1 MIIKGGKVFQEDGSF
16 LEQAL
21 YINDHRLV
29 DKAEHQDDEKVI
41 DAEGL
46 LVLPGLVD
54 IHSHGAAGEDFS
66 DGNPEGLKKI
76 LQYEKRCGITSYC
89 PTSMTFPKERLRQ
102 IFASIKGAQTE
113 EEAKVVGINMEGPFL
128 DPAKKGAHVEE
139 WIAAPD
145 AAFVRELNQDV
156 DGLVRLVTLA
166 PNMDGAEEFIKEMH
180 EEVCISLGHTAA
192 DYDCASRA
200 MKLGAHHV
208 THLYNAMQPFGHRA
222 PGLIGAAM
230 DDPECMVELIC
241 DGYHIHPSAIR
252 AAFRMFGPERVI
264 LISDSMRATG
274 MENGTYELGGQEVTV
289 KDRKAVLKDGT
300 LAGSATNLYGCM
312 CKAVEFGIPLEQAIM
327 AVTANPARSIGI
339 FDPRP
344 QRLRQRAG
352 HGGHRRDRDPLAVRQ
367 CLSRRVGDRR
377 RDLPGGLHR
386 RRGRLPPALRR
397 GGWQARH
404 PALPLADLRL
414 HGPAEE
420 DPDRLPAED
429 ADARCH
435 HRRDRLRRRGAAR
448 RADQRSE
455 RHHHER

>member
-29 DKAEHQDDEKVI
+29 DKAEYQDDEKVI

-327 AVTANPARSIGI
+327 AATANPARSIGI
-339 FDPRP
+339 FD
-344 QRLRQRAG
+344 
-352 HGGHRRDRDPLAVRQ
+352 H
-367 CLSRRVGDRR
+367 VGSIRI
-377 RDLPGGLHR
+377 GK
-386 RRGRLPPALRR
+386 
-397 GGWQARH
+397 Q
-404 PALPLADLRL
+404 ADLL
-414 HGPAEE
+414 
-420 DPDRLPAED
+420 LV
-429 ADARCH
+429 
-435 HRRDRLRRRGAAR
+435 
-448 RADQRSE
+448 SE
-455 RHHHER
+455 NLELKRVI

>member
-16 LEQAL
+16 LEQAI

-29 DKAEHQDDEKVI
+29 DKAEYQDDGEVI

-113 EEAKVVGINMEGPFL
+113 DGATVVGINMEGPFL
-128 DPAKKGAHVEE
+128 DPAKKGAHVEK

-145 AAFVRELNQDV
+145 VAFVRELNQDA
-156 DGLVRLVTLA
+156 DGLVRLVTVA

-264 LISDSMRATG
+264 LISDSMRAAG

-327 AVTANPARSIGI
+327 AATANPARSIGI
-339 FDPRP
+339 FD
-344 QRLRQRAG
+344 
-352 HGGHRRDRDPLAVRQ
+352 
-367 CLSRRVGDRR
+367 RVGSIRI
-377 RDLPGGLHR
+377 GK
-386 RRGRLPPALRR
+386 
-397 GGWQARH
+397 Q
-404 PALPLADLRL
+404 ADLL
-414 HGPAEE
+414 
-420 DPDRLPAED
+420 LV
-429 ADARCH
+429 
-435 HRRDRLRRRGAAR
+435 
-448 RADQRSE
+448 SE
-455 RHHHER
+455 NLELKRVI

>member
-29 DKAEHQDDEKVI
+29 DKAEYQDDEKVI

-128 DPAKKGAHVEE
+128 DPVKKGAHVEE

-192 DYDCASRA
+192 DYDCASGA

-327 AVTANPARSIGI
+327 AATANPARSIGI
-339 FDPRP
+339 FD
-344 QRLRQRAG
+344 
-352 HGGHRRDRDPLAVRQ
+352 
-367 CLSRRVGDRR
+367 RVGSIRI
-377 RDLPGGLHR
+377 GK
-386 RRGRLPPALRR
+386 
-397 GGWQARH
+397 Q
-404 PALPLADLRL
+404 ADLL
-414 HGPAEE
+414 
-420 DPDRLPAED
+420 LV
-429 ADARCH
+429 
-435 HRRDRLRRRGAAR
+435 
-448 RADQRSE
+448 SE
-455 RHHHER
+455 NLELKRVI

>member
-1 MIIKGGKVFQEDGSF
+1 MIIKSGKVFQEDGSF
-16 LEQAL
+16 LEQTL
-21 YINDHRLV
+21 YVNAHRLV
-29 DKAEHQDDEKVI
+29 DKAEYQDDGEVI

-76 LQYEKRCGITSYC
+76 LRYERSCGITSYC

-113 EEAKVVGINMEGPFL
+113 EGAKVVGINMEGPFL
-128 DPAKKGAHVEE
+128 DPAKKGAHVEK

-145 AAFVRELNQDV
+145 VAFVRELNQDV

-230 DDPECMVELIC
+230 DDPECMVEMIC

-264 LISDSMRATG
+264 LISDSMRAAG

-327 AVTANPARSIGI
+327 AATANPARSIGI
-339 FDPRP
+339 FD
-344 QRLRQRAG
+344 
-352 HGGHRRDRDPLAVRQ
+352 
-367 CLSRRVGDRR
+367 RVGSIRI
-377 RDLPGGLHR
+377 GK
-386 RRGRLPPALRR
+386 
-397 GGWQARH
+397 Q
-404 PALPLADLRL
+404 ADLL
-414 HGPAEE
+414 LA
-420 DPDRLPAED
+420 
-429 ADARCH
+429 
-435 HRRDRLRRRGAAR
+435 
-448 RADQRSE
+448 SE
-455 RHHHER
+455 NLELKRVI

>member
-29 DKAEHQDDEKVI
+29 DKAEYQDDGKVI

-192 DYDCASRA
+192 DYDCASGA

-252 AAFRMFGPERVI
+252 AAFRLFGPERVI

-327 AVTANPARSIGI
+327 AATANPARSIGI
-339 FDPRP
+339 FD
-344 QRLRQRAG
+344 
-352 HGGHRRDRDPLAVRQ
+352 
-367 CLSRRVGDRR
+367 RVGSIRI
-377 RDLPGGLHR
+377 GK
-386 RRGRLPPALRR
+386 
-397 GGWQARH
+397 Q
-404 PALPLADLRL
+404 ADLL
-414 HGPAEE
+414 
-420 DPDRLPAED
+420 LV
-429 ADARCH
+429 
-435 HRRDRLRRRGAAR
+435 
-448 RADQRSE
+448 SE
-455 RHHHER
+455 NLELKRVI

>member
-1 MIIKGGKVFQEDGSF
+1 MIIKRGKVFQEDGNF
-16 LEQAL
+16 LEQTL
-21 YINDHRLV
+21 YVNDHRLV
-29 DKAEHQDDEKVI
+29 DKAEYQDDGEVI

-66 DGNPEGLKKI
+66 DGNPEGFKKI

-113 EEAKVVGINMEGPFL
+113 DGATVVGINMEGPFL
-128 DPAKKGAHVEE
+128 DPSKKGAHVEK

-145 AAFVRELNQDV
+145 VAFVRELNQDA
-156 DGLVRLVTLA
+156 DGLVRLVTVA

-327 AVTANPARSIGI
+327 AATANPARSIGI
-339 FDPRP
+339 FD
-344 QRLRQRAG
+344 
-352 HGGHRRDRDPLAVRQ
+352 
-367 CLSRRVGDRR
+367 RVGSIRI
-377 RDLPGGLHR
+377 GK
-386 RRGRLPPALRR
+386 
-397 GGWQARH
+397 Q
-404 PALPLADLRL
+404 ADLL
-414 HGPAEE
+414 LA
-420 DPDRLPAED
+420 
-429 ADARCH
+429 
-435 HRRDRLRRRGAAR
+435 
-448 RADQRSE
+448 SE
-455 RHHHER
+455 NLELKRVI

>member
-252 AAFRMFGPERVI
+252 AAFRLFGPERVI

-312 CKAVEFGIPLEQAIM
+312 CKAIEFGIPLEQAIM

-339 FDPRP
+339 FD
-344 QRLRQRAG
+344 Q
-352 HGGHRRDRDPLAVRQ
+352 
-367 CLSRRVGDRR
+367 VGSIRI
-377 RDLPGGLHR
+377 GK
-386 RRGRLPPALRR
+386 
-397 GGWQARH
+397 Q
-404 PALPLADLRL
+404 ADLL
-414 HGPAEE
+414 
-420 DPDRLPAED
+420 LV
-429 ADARCH
+429 
-435 HRRDRLRRRGAAR
+435 
-448 RADQRSE
+448 SE
-455 RHHHER
+455 NLELKRVI

>member
-1 MIIKGGKVFQEDGSF
+1 MIIKSGKVFQEDGSF
-16 LEQAL
+16 LEQTL
-21 YINDHRLV
+21 YVNAHRLV
-29 DKAEHQDDEKVI
+29 DKAEYQDDGEII

-76 LQYEKRCGITSYC
+76 LRYERSCGITSYC

-113 EEAKVVGINMEGPFL
+113 EGAKVVGINMEGPFL
-128 DPAKKGAHVEE
+128 DPAKKGAHVEK

-145 AAFVRELNQDV
+145 VAFVRELNQDV

-289 KDRKAVLKDGT
+289 QDRKAVLKDGT

-327 AVTANPARSIGI
+327 AATANPARSIGI
-339 FDPRP
+339 FD
-344 QRLRQRAG
+344 
-352 HGGHRRDRDPLAVRQ
+352 
-367 CLSRRVGDRR
+367 RVGSIRI
-377 RDLPGGLHR
+377 GK
-386 RRGRLPPALRR
+386 
-397 GGWQARH
+397 Q
-404 PALPLADLRL
+404 ADLL
-414 HGPAEE
+414 
-420 DPDRLPAED
+420 LV
-429 ADARCH
+429 
-435 HRRDRLRRRGAAR
+435 
-448 RADQRSE
+448 SE
-455 RHHHER
+455 NLELKRVI

>member
-16 LEQAL
+16 LEQAI

-29 DKAEHQDDEKVI
+29 DKAEYQDDGEVI

-113 EEAKVVGINMEGPFL
+113 DGATVVGINMEGPFL
-128 DPAKKGAHVEE
+128 DPAKKGAHVEK

-145 AAFVRELNQDV
+145 VAFVRELNQDA

-192 DYDCASRA
+192 DYDCALRA

-327 AVTANPARSIGI
+327 AATANPARSIGI
-339 FDPRP
+339 FD
-344 QRLRQRAG
+344 
-352 HGGHRRDRDPLAVRQ
+352 
-367 CLSRRVGDRR
+367 RVGSIRI
-377 RDLPGGLHR
+377 GK
-386 RRGRLPPALRR
+386 
-397 GGWQARH
+397 Q
-404 PALPLADLRL
+404 ADLL
-414 HGPAEE
+414 
-420 DPDRLPAED
+420 LV
-429 ADARCH
+429 
-435 HRRDRLRRRGAAR
+435 
-448 RADQRSE
+448 SE
-455 RHHHER
+455 NLELKRVI

>member
-1 MIIKGGKVFQEDGSF
+1 MIIKRGKVFQEDGNF
-16 LEQAL
+16 LEQTL
-21 YINDHRLV
+21 YVNDHRLV
-29 DKAEHQDDEKVI
+29 DKAEYQDDGEVI

-113 EEAKVVGINMEGPFL
+113 DGATVVGINMEGPFL
-128 DPAKKGAHVEE
+128 DPAKKGAHVEK

-145 AAFVRELNQDV
+145 VAFVRELNQDAV
-156 DGLVRLVTLA
+156 GLVRLVTVA

-230 DDPECMVELIC
+230 DDPECMVEMIC

-252 AAFRMFGPERVI
+252 AAFRLFGPERVI

-327 AVTANPARSIGI
+327 AATANPARSIGI
-339 FDPRP
+339 FD
-344 QRLRQRAG
+344 
-352 HGGHRRDRDPLAVRQ
+352 
-367 CLSRRVGDRR
+367 CVGSIRI
-377 RDLPGGLHR
+377 GK
-386 RRGRLPPALRR
+386 
-397 GGWQARH
+397 Q
-404 PALPLADLRL
+404 ADLL
-414 HGPAEE
+414 
-420 DPDRLPAED
+420 LV
-429 ADARCH
+429 
-435 HRRDRLRRRGAAR
+435 
-448 RADQRSE
+448 SE
-455 RHHHER
+455 NFELKRVI

>member
-29 DKAEHQDDEKVI
+29 DKAEYQDDGKVI

-113 EEAKVVGINMEGPFL
+113 EGAKVVGINMEGPFL
-128 DPAKKGAHVEE
+128 DPVKKGAHVEE
-139 WIAAPD
+139 WIAPPD

-166 PNMDGAEEFIKEMH
+166 PNMEGAEEFIKEMH

-252 AAFRMFGPERVI
+252 AAFRLFGPERVI

-327 AVTANPARSIGI
+327 AATANPARSIGI
-339 FDPRP
+339 FD
-344 QRLRQRAG
+344 
-352 HGGHRRDRDPLAVRQ
+352 
-367 CLSRRVGDRR
+367 RVGSIRI
-377 RDLPGGLHR
+377 GK
-386 RRGRLPPALRR
+386 
-397 GGWQARH
+397 Q
-404 PALPLADLRL
+404 ADLL
-414 HGPAEE
+414 
-420 DPDRLPAED
+420 LV
-429 ADARCH
+429 
-435 HRRDRLRRRGAAR
+435 
-448 RADQRSE
+448 SE
-455 RHHHER
+455 NLELKRVI

>member
-16 LEQAL
+16 LEQAI

-29 DKAEHQDDEKVI
+29 DKAEYQDDGEVI

-76 LQYEKRCGITSYC
+76 QQYEKRCGITSYC

-113 EEAKVVGINMEGPFL
+113 DGATVVGINMEGPFL
-128 DPAKKGAHVEE
+128 DPAKKGAHVEK

-145 AAFVRELNQDV
+145 VAFVRELNQDA
-156 DGLVRLVTLA
+156 DGLVRLVTVA

-327 AVTANPARSIGI
+327 AATANPARSIGI
-339 FDPRP
+339 FD
-344 QRLRQRAG
+344 
-352 HGGHRRDRDPLAVRQ
+352 
-367 CLSRRVGDRR
+367 RVGSIRI
-377 RDLPGGLHR
+377 GK
-386 RRGRLPPALRR
+386 
-397 GGWQARH
+397 Q
-404 PALPLADLRL
+404 ADLL
-414 HGPAEE
+414 
-420 DPDRLPAED
+420 LV
-429 ADARCH
+429 
-435 HRRDRLRRRGAAR
+435 
-448 RADQRSE
+448 SE
-455 RHHHER
+455 NLELKRVI

>member
-1 MIIKGGKVFQEDGSF
+1 MIIKRGKVFQEDGNF
-16 LEQAL
+16 LEQTL
-21 YINDHRLV
+21 YVNDHRLV
-29 DKAEHQDDEKVI
+29 DKAEYQYDGEVI

-102 IFASIKGAQTE
+102 IFVSIKGAQTE
-113 EEAKVVGINMEGPFL
+113 DGATVVGINMEGPFL
-128 DPAKKGAHVEE
+128 DPAKKGAHVEK

-145 AAFVRELNQDV
+145 VAFVRELNQDA

-289 KDRKAVLKDGT
+289 QDRKAVLKDGT

-327 AVTANPARSIGI
+327 AATANPARSIGI
-339 FDPRP
+339 FD
-344 QRLRQRAG
+344 
-352 HGGHRRDRDPLAVRQ
+352 
-367 CLSRRVGDRR
+367 RVGSIRI
-377 RDLPGGLHR
+377 GK
-386 RRGRLPPALRR
+386 
-397 GGWQARH
+397 Q
-404 PALPLADLRL
+404 ADLL
-414 HGPAEE
+414 
-420 DPDRLPAED
+420 LV
-429 ADARCH
+429 
-435 HRRDRLRRRGAAR
+435 
-448 RADQRSE
+448 SE
-455 RHHHER
+455 NLELKRVI

>member
-1 MIIKGGKVFQEDGSF
+1 MIIKRGKVFQEDGNF
-16 LEQAL
+16 LEQTL
-21 YINDHRLV
+21 YVNDHRLV
-29 DKAEHQDDEKVI
+29 DKAEYQDDGEVI

-66 DGNPEGLKKI
+66 DGNPEGFKKI

-113 EEAKVVGINMEGPFL
+113 DGATVVGINMEGPFL
-128 DPAKKGAHVEE
+128 DPAKKGAHVEK

-145 AAFVRELNQDV
+145 VAFVRELNQDA
-156 DGLVRLVTLA
+156 DGLVRLVTVG

-327 AVTANPARSIGI
+327 AATANPARSIGI
-339 FDPRP
+339 FD
-344 QRLRQRAG
+344 
-352 HGGHRRDRDPLAVRQ
+352 
-367 CLSRRVGDRR
+367 RVGSIRI
-377 RDLPGGLHR
+377 GK
-386 RRGRLPPALRR
+386 
-397 GGWQARH
+397 Q
-404 PALPLADLRL
+404 ADLL
-414 HGPAEE
+414 
-420 DPDRLPAED
+420 LV
-429 ADARCH
+429 
-435 HRRDRLRRRGAAR
+435 
-448 RADQRSE
+448 SE
-455 RHHHER
+455 NLELKRVI

>member
-29 DKAEHQDDEKVI
+29 DKAEYQDDEKVI

-76 LQYEKRCGITSYC
+76 LQYEKCCGITSYC

-230 DDPECMVELIC
+230 DDPECMVEMIC
-241 DGYHIHPSAIR
+241 DGYHIHPSAVR
-252 AAFRMFGPERVI
+252 AAFRLFGPERVI
-264 LISDSMRATG
+264 LISDSMRAAG

-312 CKAVEFGIPLEQAIM
+312 CKAIEFGIPLEQAIM
-327 AVTANPARSIGI
+327 AATANPARSIGI
-339 FDPRP
+339 FD
-344 QRLRQRAG
+344 
-352 HGGHRRDRDPLAVRQ
+352 
-367 CLSRRVGDRR
+367 RVGSIRI
-377 RDLPGGLHR
+377 GK
-386 RRGRLPPALRR
+386 
-397 GGWQARH
+397 Q
-404 PALPLADLRL
+404 ADLL
-414 HGPAEE
+414 
-420 DPDRLPAED
+420 LV
-429 ADARCH
+429 
-435 HRRDRLRRRGAAR
+435 
-448 RADQRSE
+448 SE
-455 RHHHER
+455 NLELKRVI

>member
-16 LEQAL
+16 LEQAI

-29 DKAEHQDDEKVI
+29 DKAEYQDDGEVI

-113 EEAKVVGINMEGPFL
+113 EGAKVVGINMEGPFL
-128 DPAKKGAHVEE
+128 DPAKKGAHVEK

-145 AAFVRELNQDV
+145 VAFVRELNQDA

-312 CKAVEFGIPLEQAIM
+312 CKAIEFGIPLEQAIM
-327 AVTANPARSIGI
+327 AATANPARSIGI
-339 FDPRP
+339 FD
-344 QRLRQRAG
+344 
-352 HGGHRRDRDPLAVRQ
+352 
-367 CLSRRVGDRR
+367 RVGSIRI
-377 RDLPGGLHR
+377 GK
-386 RRGRLPPALRR
+386 
-397 GGWQARH
+397 Q
-404 PALPLADLRL
+404 ADLL
-414 HGPAEE
+414 
-420 DPDRLPAED
+420 LV
-429 ADARCH
+429 
-435 HRRDRLRRRGAAR
+435 
-448 RADQRSE
+448 SE
-455 RHHHER
+455 NLELKRVI

>member
-1 MIIKGGKVFQEDGSF
+1 MIIKRGKVFQEDGNF
-16 LEQAL
+16 LEQTL
-21 YINDHRLV
+21 YVNDHRLV
-29 DKAEHQDDEKVI
+29 DKAEYQDDGEVI

-113 EEAKVVGINMEGPFL
+113 DGATVVGINMEGPFL
-128 DPAKKGAHVEE
+128 DPAKKGAHVEK

-145 AAFVRELNQDV
+145 VAFVRELNQDA

-230 DDPECMVELIC
+230 DDPECMVEMIC

-252 AAFRMFGPERVI
+252 AAFRLFGPERVI

-327 AVTANPARSIGI
+327 AATANPARSIGI
-339 FDPRP
+339 FD
-344 QRLRQRAG
+344 
-352 HGGHRRDRDPLAVRQ
+352 
-367 CLSRRVGDRR
+367 RVGSIRI
-377 RDLPGGLHR
+377 GK
-386 RRGRLPPALRR
+386 
-397 GGWQARH
+397 Q
-404 PALPLADLRL
+404 ADLL
-414 HGPAEE
+414 
-420 DPDRLPAED
+420 LV
-429 ADARCH
+429 
-435 HRRDRLRRRGAAR
+435 
-448 RADQRSE
+448 SE
-455 RHHHER
+455 NLELKRVI

>member
-16 LEQAL
+16 LEQAI

-29 DKAEHQDDEKVI
+29 DKAEYQDDGEVI

-113 EEAKVVGINMEGPFL
+113 DGATVVGINMEGPFL
-128 DPAKKGAHVEE
+128 DPAKKGAHVEK

-145 AAFVRELNQDV
+145 VAFVRELNQDA

-289 KDRKAVLKDGT
+289 KNRKAVLKDGT

-327 AVTANPARSIGI
+327 AATANPAKSIGI
-339 FDPRP
+339 FDY
-344 QRLRQRAG
+344 
-352 HGGHRRDRDPLAVRQ
+352 
-367 CLSRRVGDRR
+367 VGSIRI
-377 RDLPGGLHR
+377 GK
-386 RRGRLPPALRR
+386 
-397 GGWQARH
+397 Q
-404 PALPLADLRL
+404 ADLL
-414 HGPAEE
+414 
-420 DPDRLPAED
+420 LV
-429 ADARCH
+429 
-435 HRRDRLRRRGAAR
+435 
-448 RADQRSE
+448 SE
-455 RHHHER
+455 NLELKRVI

>member
-16 LEQAL
+16 LEQAI

-29 DKAEHQDDEKVI
+29 DKAEYQDDGEVI

-113 EEAKVVGINMEGPFL
+113 DGATVVGINMEGPFL
-128 DPAKKGAHVEE
+128 DPAKKGAHVEK

-145 AAFVRELNQDV
+145 VAFVRELNQDA

-252 AAFRMFGPERVI
+252 AAFRLFGPERVI

-289 KDRKAVLKDGT
+289 QDRKAVLKDGT

-327 AVTANPARSIGI
+327 AATANPARSIGI
-339 FDPRP
+339 FD
-344 QRLRQRAG
+344 
-352 HGGHRRDRDPLAVRQ
+352 
-367 CLSRRVGDRR
+367 RVGSIRI
-377 RDLPGGLHR
+377 GK
-386 RRGRLPPALRR
+386 
-397 GGWQARH
+397 Q
-404 PALPLADLRL
+404 ADLL
-414 HGPAEE
+414 
-420 DPDRLPAED
+420 LV
-429 ADARCH
+429 
-435 HRRDRLRRRGAAR
+435 
-448 RADQRSE
+448 SE
-455 RHHHER
+455 NLELKRVI

>member
-29 DKAEHQDDEKVI
+29 DKAKYQDDEKVI

-252 AAFRMFGPERVI
+252 AAFRLFGPERVI

-312 CKAVEFGIPLEQAIM
+312 CKAIEFGIPLEQAIM
-327 AVTANPARSIGI
+327 AATANPARSIGI
-339 FDPRP
+339 FD
-344 QRLRQRAG
+344 
-352 HGGHRRDRDPLAVRQ
+352 
-367 CLSRRVGDRR
+367 RVGSIRI
-377 RDLPGGLHR
+377 GK
-386 RRGRLPPALRR
+386 
-397 GGWQARH
+397 Q
-404 PALPLADLRL
+404 ADLL
-414 HGPAEE
+414 
-420 DPDRLPAED
+420 LV
-429 ADARCH
+429 
-435 HRRDRLRRRGAAR
+435 
-448 RADQRSE
+448 SE
-455 RHHHER
+455 NLELKRVI

>member
-29 DKAEHQDDEKVI
+29 DKAEYQDDGKVI

-113 EEAKVVGINMEGPFL
+113 EGAKVVGINMEGPFL
-128 DPAKKGAHVEE
+128 DPVKKGAHVEE

-327 AVTANPARSIGI
+327 AATANPARSIGI
-339 FDPRP
+339 FD
-344 QRLRQRAG
+344 
-352 HGGHRRDRDPLAVRQ
+352 
-367 CLSRRVGDRR
+367 RVGSIRI
-377 RDLPGGLHR
+377 GK
-386 RRGRLPPALRR
+386 
-397 GGWQARH
+397 Q
-404 PALPLADLRL
+404 ADLL
-414 HGPAEE
+414 
-420 DPDRLPAED
+420 LV
-429 ADARCH
+429 
-435 HRRDRLRRRGAAR
+435 
-448 RADQRSE
+448 SE
-455 RHHHER
+455 NLELKRVI

>member
-29 DKAEHQDDEKVI
+29 DKAEYQDDGKVI

-180 EEVCISLGHTAA
+180 EEVCISLGHTTA

-252 AAFRMFGPERVI
+252 AAFRLFGPERVI

-327 AVTANPARSIGI
+327 AATANPARSIGI
-339 FDPRP
+339 FD
-344 QRLRQRAG
+344 
-352 HGGHRRDRDPLAVRQ
+352 
-367 CLSRRVGDRR
+367 RVGSIRI
-377 RDLPGGLHR
+377 GK
-386 RRGRLPPALRR
+386 
-397 GGWQARH
+397 Q
-404 PALPLADLRL
+404 ADLL
-414 HGPAEE
+414 
-420 DPDRLPAED
+420 LV
-429 ADARCH
+429 
-435 HRRDRLRRRGAAR
+435 
-448 RADQRSE
+448 SE
-455 RHHHER
+455 NHELKRVI

>member
-16 LEQAL
+16 LEQAI

-29 DKAEHQDDEKVI
+29 DKAEYQDDGEVI

-113 EEAKVVGINMEGPFL
+113 DGATVVGINMEGPFL
-128 DPAKKGAHVEE
+128 DPAKKGAHVEK

-145 AAFVRELNQDV
+145 VAFVRELNQDA
-156 DGLVRLVTLA
+156 DGLVRLVTVA

-230 DDPECMVELIC
+230 DDPECMVEMIC

-252 AAFRMFGPERVI
+252 AAFRLFGPERVI

-327 AVTANPARSIGI
+327 AATANPARSIGI
-339 FDPRP
+339 FD
-344 QRLRQRAG
+344 
-352 HGGHRRDRDPLAVRQ
+352 
-367 CLSRRVGDRR
+367 CVGSIRI
-377 RDLPGGLHR
+377 GK
-386 RRGRLPPALRR
+386 
-397 GGWQARH
+397 Q
-404 PALPLADLRL
+404 ADLL
-414 HGPAEE
+414 
-420 DPDRLPAED
+420 LV
-429 ADARCH
+429 
-435 HRRDRLRRRGAAR
+435 
-448 RADQRSE
+448 SE
-455 RHHHER
+455 NFELKRVI

>member
-1 MIIKGGKVFQEDGSF
+1 MIIKSGKVFQEDGSF
-16 LEQAL
+16 LEQTL
-21 YINDHRLV
+21 YVNAHRLV
-29 DKAEHQDDEKVI
+29 DKAEYQDDGEII

-76 LQYEKRCGITSYC
+76 LRYERSCGITSYC

-113 EEAKVVGINMEGPFL
+113 EGAKVVGNNMEGPFL
-128 DPAKKGAHVEE
+128 DPAKKGAHVEK
-139 WIAAPD
+139 WIAVPD
-145 AAFVRELNQDV
+145 VAFVRELNQDV

-252 AAFRMFGPERVI
+252 AAFRLFGPERVI

-312 CKAVEFGIPLEQAIM
+312 CKAIEFGIPLEQAIM
-327 AVTANPARSIGI
+327 AATANPARSIGI
-339 FDPRP
+339 FD
-344 QRLRQRAG
+344 
-352 HGGHRRDRDPLAVRQ
+352 
-367 CLSRRVGDRR
+367 RVGSIRI
-377 RDLPGGLHR
+377 GK
-386 RRGRLPPALRR
+386 
-397 GGWQARH
+397 Q
-404 PALPLADLRL
+404 ADLL
-414 HGPAEE
+414 
-420 DPDRLPAED
+420 LV
-429 ADARCH
+429 
-435 HRRDRLRRRGAAR
+435 
-448 RADQRSE
+448 SE
-455 RHHHER
+455 NLELKRVI

>member
-16 LEQAL
+16 LEQAI

-29 DKAEHQDDEKVI
+29 DKAEYQDDGEVI

-54 IHSHGAAGEDFS
+54 IHSHGAVGEDFS

-113 EEAKVVGINMEGPFL
+113 DGATVVGINMEGPFL
-128 DPAKKGAHVEE
+128 DPAKKGAHVEK

-145 AAFVRELNQDV
+145 VAFVRELNQDA

-327 AVTANPARSIGI
+327 AATANPARSIGI
-339 FDPRP
+339 FD
-344 QRLRQRAG
+344 
-352 HGGHRRDRDPLAVRQ
+352 
-367 CLSRRVGDRR
+367 RVGSIRI
-377 RDLPGGLHR
+377 GK
-386 RRGRLPPALRR
+386 
-397 GGWQARH
+397 Q
-404 PALPLADLRL
+404 ADLL
-414 HGPAEE
+414 
-420 DPDRLPAED
+420 LV
-429 ADARCH
+429 
-435 HRRDRLRRRGAAR
+435 
-448 RADQRSE
+448 SE
-455 RHHHER
+455 NLELKRVI

>member
-16 LEQAL
+16 LEQAI

-29 DKAEHQDDEKVI
+29 DKAEYQDDGEVI

-113 EEAKVVGINMEGPFL
+113 DGATVVGINMEGPFL
-128 DPAKKGAHVEE
+128 DPAKKGAHVEK

-145 AAFVRELNQDV
+145 VAFVRELNQDA

-208 THLYNAMQPFGHRA
+208 THLYNAMQPFRHRA
-222 PGLIGAAM
+222 PGLFCAAM

-327 AVTANPARSIGI
+327 AATANPARSIGI
-339 FDPRP
+339 FD
-344 QRLRQRAG
+344 
-352 HGGHRRDRDPLAVRQ
+352 
-367 CLSRRVGDRR
+367 RVGSIRI
-377 RDLPGGLHR
+377 GK
-386 RRGRLPPALRR
+386 
-397 GGWQARH
+397 Q
-404 PALPLADLRL
+404 ADLL
-414 HGPAEE
+414 
-420 DPDRLPAED
+420 LV
-429 ADARCH
+429 
-435 HRRDRLRRRGAAR
+435 
-448 RADQRSE
+448 SE
-455 RHHHER
+455 NLELKRVI

>member
-16 LEQAL
+16 LEQAI

-29 DKAEHQDDEKVI
+29 DKAEYQDDGEVI

-113 EEAKVVGINMEGPFL
+113 DGATVVGINMEGPFL
-128 DPAKKGAHVEE
+128 DPAKKGAHVEK

-145 AAFVRELNQDV
+145 AAFVRELNQDA

-327 AVTANPARSIGI
+327 AATANPARSIGI
-339 FDPRP
+339 FD
-344 QRLRQRAG
+344 
-352 HGGHRRDRDPLAVRQ
+352 
-367 CLSRRVGDRR
+367 RVGSIRI
-377 RDLPGGLHR
+377 GK
-386 RRGRLPPALRR
+386 
-397 GGWQARH
+397 Q
-404 PALPLADLRL
+404 ADLL
-414 HGPAEE
+414 
-420 DPDRLPAED
+420 LV
-429 ADARCH
+429 
-435 HRRDRLRRRGAAR
+435 
-448 RADQRSE
+448 SE
-455 RHHHER
+455 NLELKRVI

>member
-29 DKAEHQDDEKVI
+29 DKAEYQDDGKVI

-66 DGNPEGLKKI
+66 DGHPEGLKKI

-113 EEAKVVGINMEGPFL
+113 EGAKVVGINMEGPFL

-145 AAFVRELNQDV
+145 AAFVRELNQEV

-166 PNMDGAEEFIKEMH
+166 PNMEGAEEFIKEMH

-252 AAFRMFGPERVI
+252 AAFRLFGPERVI

-312 CKAVEFGIPLEQAIM
+312 CKAIEFGIPLEQAIM
-327 AVTANPARSIGI
+327 AATANPARSIGI
-339 FDPRP
+339 FD
-344 QRLRQRAG
+344 
-352 HGGHRRDRDPLAVRQ
+352 
-367 CLSRRVGDRR
+367 RVGSIRI
-377 RDLPGGLHR
+377 GK
-386 RRGRLPPALRR
+386 
-397 GGWQARH
+397 Q
-404 PALPLADLRL
+404 ADLL
-414 HGPAEE
+414 
-420 DPDRLPAED
+420 LV
-429 ADARCH
+429 
-435 HRRDRLRRRGAAR
+435 
-448 RADQRSE
+448 SE
-455 RHHHER
+455 NLELKRVI

>member
-16 LEQAL
+16 LEQAI

-29 DKAEHQDDEKVI
+29 DKAEYQDDGEVI

-113 EEAKVVGINMEGPFL
+113 DGATVVGINMEGPFL
-128 DPAKKGAHVEE
+128 DPAKKGAHVEK

-145 AAFVRELNQDV
+145 VAFVRELNQDA

-192 DYDCASRA
+192 DYNCASRA

-327 AVTANPARSIGI
+327 AATANPARSIGI
-339 FDPRP
+339 FD
-344 QRLRQRAG
+344 
-352 HGGHRRDRDPLAVRQ
+352 
-367 CLSRRVGDRR
+367 RVGSIRI
-377 RDLPGGLHR
+377 GK
-386 RRGRLPPALRR
+386 
-397 GGWQARH
+397 Q
-404 PALPLADLRL
+404 ADLL
-414 HGPAEE
+414 
-420 DPDRLPAED
+420 LV
-429 ADARCH
+429 
-435 HRRDRLRRRGAAR
+435 
-448 RADQRSE
+448 SE
-455 RHHHER
+455 NLELKRVI

>member
-1 MIIKGGKVFQEDGSF
+1 MIIKSGKVFQEDGSF
-16 LEQAL
+16 LEQTL
-21 YINDHRLV
+21 YVNAHRLV
-29 DKAEHQDDEKVI
+29 DKAEYQDDGEII

-76 LQYEKRCGITSYC
+76 LRYERSCGITSYC

-102 IFASIKGAQTE
+102 IFASIKSAQTE
-113 EEAKVVGINMEGPFL
+113 EGAKVVGINMEGPFL
-128 DPAKKGAHVEE
+128 DPAKKGAHVEK

-145 AAFVRELNQDV
+145 VAFVRELNQDV

-230 DDPECMVELIC
+230 DDPECMVEMIC

-264 LISDSMRATG
+264 LISDSMRAAG

-327 AVTANPARSIGI
+327 AATANPARSIGI
-339 FDPRP
+339 FD
-344 QRLRQRAG
+344 
-352 HGGHRRDRDPLAVRQ
+352 
-367 CLSRRVGDRR
+367 RVGSIRI
-377 RDLPGGLHR
+377 GK
-386 RRGRLPPALRR
+386 
-397 GGWQARH
+397 Q
-404 PALPLADLRL
+404 ADLL
-414 HGPAEE
+414 LA
-420 DPDRLPAED
+420 
-429 ADARCH
+429 
-435 HRRDRLRRRGAAR
+435 
-448 RADQRSE
+448 SE
-455 RHHHER
+455 NLELKRVI

>member
-16 LEQAL
+16 LEQAI

-29 DKAEHQDDEKVI
+29 DKAEYQDDGEVI

-113 EEAKVVGINMEGPFL
+113 DGATVVGINMEGPFL
-128 DPAKKGAHVEE
+128 DPAKKGAHVEK

-145 AAFVRELNQDV
+145 VAFVRELNQDA

-327 AVTANPARSIGI
+327 AATANPARSIGI
-339 FDPRP
+339 FD
-344 QRLRQRAG
+344 
-352 HGGHRRDRDPLAVRQ
+352 
-367 CLSRRVGDRR
+367 RVGSIRI
-377 RDLPGGLHR
+377 GK
-386 RRGRLPPALRR
+386 
-397 GGWQARH
+397 Q
-404 PALPLADLRL
+404 ADLLLVSKNLELKRVI
-414 HGPAEE
+414 
-420 DPDRLPAED
+420 
-429 ADARCH
+429 
-435 HRRDRLRRRGAAR
+435 
-448 RADQRSE
+448 
-455 RHHHER
+455 

>member
-29 DKAEHQDDEKVI
+29 DKAEYQDDGKVI

-113 EEAKVVGINMEGPFL
+113 EGAKVVGINMEGPFL
-128 DPAKKGAHVEE
+128 DPVKKGAHVEE

-252 AAFRMFGPERVI
+252 AAFRLFGPERVI

-327 AVTANPARSIGI
+327 AATANPARSIGI
-339 FDPRP
+339 FD
-344 QRLRQRAG
+344 
-352 HGGHRRDRDPLAVRQ
+352 
-367 CLSRRVGDRR
+367 CVGSIRI
-377 RDLPGGLHR
+377 GK
-386 RRGRLPPALRR
+386 
-397 GGWQARH
+397 Q
-404 PALPLADLRL
+404 ADLL
-414 HGPAEE
+414 
-420 DPDRLPAED
+420 LV
-429 ADARCH
+429 
-435 HRRDRLRRRGAAR
+435 
-448 RADQRSE
+448 SE
-455 RHHHER
+455 NLELKRVI

>member
-1 MIIKGGKVFQEDGSF
+1 MIIKRGKVFQEDGNF
-16 LEQAL
+16 LEQTL
-21 YINDHRLV
+21 YVNDHRLV
-29 DKAEHQDDEKVI
+29 DKAEYQDDGEVI

-113 EEAKVVGINMEGPFL
+113 DGATVVGINMEGPFL
-128 DPAKKGAHVEE
+128 DPAKKGAHVEK

-145 AAFVRELNQDV
+145 VAFVRELNQDA

-327 AVTANPARSIGI
+327 AATANPARSIGI
-339 FDPRP
+339 FN
-344 QRLRQRAG
+344 
-352 HGGHRRDRDPLAVRQ
+352 
-367 CLSRRVGDRR
+367 RVGSIRI
-377 RDLPGGLHR
+377 GK
-386 RRGRLPPALRR
+386 
-397 GGWQARH
+397 Q
-404 PALPLADLRL
+404 ADLL
-414 HGPAEE
+414 
-420 DPDRLPAED
+420 LV
-429 ADARCH
+429 
-435 HRRDRLRRRGAAR
+435 
-448 RADQRSE
+448 SE
-455 RHHHER
+455 NLELKRVI